1 MNYTFGNVQGYGLPP
16 ERMSY
21 VMSKV
26 LAVIMAGGQGE
37 RLSLLSQK
45 RAKPAVPFAGKY
57 RIIDFVL
64 SNCVNSGIVDVA
76 VLTQYRPHSLHD
88 HIGIGKPWDLDRQQ
102 GGVRLLQPYRGNQES
117 DWYQGTADAVYQ
129 NLDFIMEARY
139 DYALILAGDQI
150 YRMDYGPMIAFHQQ
164 RRADVTLGAVV
175 VPLEEGHRFGI
186 LETDAEGR
194 VLSFE
199 EKPKEPRGT
208 LGSMGIYVL
217 DRDTLARVLIED
229 ARPAEAGGTPT
240 QHDFGHNIIPA
251 MMARGEHVY
260 AYPFTGYW
268 QDVGTVHSYWETHME
283 LLGDRP
289 AFDLYD
295 PSWVIHTRSEE
306 RPPAHIGSGAQI
318 VSSLISH
325 GCIIKGQIEHS
336 VLSPGVVV
344 EENAVVR
351 DSIVLFDTVI
361 GAGSV
366 VDRAILDKEVI
377 IGKNCQIGYG
387 DDMTPNK
394 LEPGRLNSGITLI
407 GKRAH
412 LPDNLK
418 VGRNCKIGTDLR
430 PEDFASDTLAS
441 GETIEDR
448 TFAHGW
454 ERELARRISIEP

>member
-1 MNYTFGNVQGYGLPP
+1 MNRPLREVKGYGLHA
-16 ERMSY
+16 ERMSCA
-21 VMSKV
+21 MSKV
-26 LAVIMAGGQGE
+26 LAVILAGGQGE

-57 RIIDFVL
+57 RIIDFAL

-102 GGVRLLQPYRGNQES
+102 GGIRLLQPYIGRKES

-129 NLDFIMEARY
+129 NLDFIMETRC
-139 DYALILAGDQI
+139 DYVLILAGDHI

-175 VPLEEGHRFGI
+175 VPLQEGYRFGI

-208 LGSMGIYVL
+208 LGSMGIYVFS
-217 DRDTLARVLIED
+217 RDTLIRILLED
-229 ARPAEAGGTPT
+229 ARSVQAGGSPS
-240 QHDFGHNIIPA
+240 QHDFGKNIIPG
-251 MMARGEHVY
+251 MVTRGEKVY

-268 QDVGTVHSYWETHME
+268 QDVGTVQAYWQTHME

-295 PSWVIHTRSEE
+295 PSWIIHTRSEE
-306 RPPAHIGSGAQI
+306 RPPADIRSGAQI
-318 VSSLISH
+318 SSSLISH
-325 GCIIKGQIEHS
+325 GCIIKGQVERS
-336 VLSPGVVV
+336 VLSPGVIV

-351 DSIVLFDTVI
+351 DSIVLFDSVI
-361 GAGSV
+361 GTGSV
-366 VDRAILDKEVI
+366 IDRAILDKEVVV
-377 IGKNCQIGYG
+377 GKHCQVGYG

-394 LEPGRLNSGITLI
+394 LEPTRLNTGITLI
-407 GKRAH
+407 GKRTH
-412 LPDNLK
+412 LPDHLT
-418 VGRNCKIGTDLR
+418 VGRNCKIGADLR
-430 PEDFASDTLAS
+430 PEDFPSDTLAS
-441 GETIEDR
+441 GETVEDR

-454 ERELARRISIEP
+454 ERELARRVTGAP

>member
-1 MNYTFGNVQGYGLPP
+1 MELHT
-16 ERMSY
+16 ERISCA
-21 VMSKV
+21 MSKV
-26 LAVIMAGGQGE
+26 LAVILAGGQGE

-57 RIIDFVL
+57 RIIDFAL
-64 SNCVNSGIVDVA
+64 SNCVNSGITDVA

-88 HIGIGKPWDLDRQQ
+88 HIGIGRPWDLDRQQ
-102 GGVRLLQPYRGNQES
+102 GGVRLLQPYRGHQES

-129 NLDFIMEARY
+129 NLDSIMEVRY
-139 DYALILAGDQI
+139 DYVLILAGDHI

-164 RRADVTLGAVV
+164 RNADVTLGAVV

-194 VLSFE
+194 VISFE
-199 EKPKEPRGT
+199 EKPGTPRGT
-208 LGSMGIYVL
+208 LGSMGIYVF
-217 DRDTLARVLIED
+217 DRNTLARVLIED
-229 ARPAEAGGTPT
+229 ARPAETGGPPT
-240 QHDFGHNIIPA
+240 QHDFGRNIIPA
-251 MMARGEHVY
+251 MVARSERVY

-268 QDVGTVHSYWETHME
+268 QDVGTVQSYWEAHMA

-306 RPPAHIGSGAQI
+306 RPPAHIRSGAQI

-325 GCIIKGQIEHS
+325 GCIIKGQVERS

-344 EENAVVR
+344 AEDAVVR
-351 DSIVLFDTVI
+351 DSIVLFDSVI

-366 VDRAILDKEVI
+366 IDRAIVDKEVV
-377 IGKNCQIGYG
+377 IGKHCQIGYG

-394 LEPGRLNSGITLI
+394 LEPTRLNTGITLI
-407 GKRAH
+407 GKRTH
-412 LPDNLK
+412 VPDHLK

-430 PEDFASDTLAS
+430 PEDFATDTLAS

-454 ERELARRISIEP
+454 ERELARRISTAP

>member
-1 MNYTFGNVQGYGLPP
+1 
-16 ERMSY
+16 
-21 VMSKV
+21 MSKV
-26 LAVIMAGGQGE
+26 LAVILAGGQGE

-57 RIIDFVL
+57 RIIDFAL
-64 SNCVNSGIVDVA
+64 SNCVNSGITDIA

-88 HIGIGKPWDLDRQQ
+88 HIGIGKPWDLDRQK
-102 GGVRLLQPYRGNQES
+102 GGIHILQPYIGHQES

-139 DYALILAGDQI
+139 DYVLILAGDHI

-164 RRADVTLGAVV
+164 RSADATLGAVI
-175 VPLEEGHRFGI
+175 VPIEEGHRFGI

-194 VLSFE
+194 VNSFE

-208 LGSMGIYVL
+208 LGSMGIYVFS
-217 DRDTLARVLIED
+217 RDTLTRVLIED
-229 ARPAEAGGTPT
+229 ARPAQTGGSSTK
-240 QHDFGHNIIPA
+240 HDFGHDIIPA
-251 MMARGEHVY
+251 MVARDERVY

-268 QDVGTVHSYWETHME
+268 QDVGTVQSYWEAHME
-283 LLGDRP
+283 LLKDRP

-295 PSWVIHTRSEE
+295 PSWIIHTRSEE
-306 RPPAHIGSGAQI
+306 RPPASIRSGAQV

-325 GCIIKGQIEHS
+325 GCIIKGRVERS

-351 DSIVLFDTVI
+351 YSIVLFNTVI

-366 VDRAILDKEVI
+366 IDRAILDKEVI
-377 IGKNCQIGYG
+377 VGKNCQVGYG
-387 DDMTPNK
+387 DDMTPNT
-394 LEPGRLNSGITLI
+394 LEPSRLNTGITLI
-407 GKRAH
+407 GKRVH

-430 PEDFASDTLAS
+430 PEDFPTDTLAS

-448 TFAHGW
+448 TFVHGW
-454 ERELARRISIEP
+454 ERELARRISSAL